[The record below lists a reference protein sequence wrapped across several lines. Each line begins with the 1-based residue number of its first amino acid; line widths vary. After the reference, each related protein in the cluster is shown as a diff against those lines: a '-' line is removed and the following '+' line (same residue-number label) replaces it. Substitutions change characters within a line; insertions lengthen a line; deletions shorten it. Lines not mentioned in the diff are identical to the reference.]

1 MDHPAGNLLNI
12 KAYLRATT
20 ERVSSKSAVAVACL
34 LVVTLCARSDNGL
47 AKAQVCLKRTETAQD
62 LHVLVVMICSWID
75 LPLVYSINPS
85 PAGW

>member
-20 ERVSSKSAVAVACL
+20 ERVSSKSAVAC

-47 AKAQVCLKRTETAQD
+47 L
-62 LHVLVVMICSWID
+62 
-75 LPLVYSINPS
+75 
-85 PAGW
+85 G